1 MEKWKQRQ
9 VLIRILRSN
18 TKRQRRKTKR
28 KTIRG
33 KGVFSNGFSF
43 LGDLAKQVYHA
54 ISGRWE
60 EKETTLCKNLQLQK
74 EWHYLVVEL
83 F

>member
-1 MEKWKQRQ
+1 MKTRQEKQ
-9 VLIRILRSN
+9 VLIKILWSN
-18 TKRQRRKTKR
+18 TKRKRRRSKR

-33 KGVFSNGFSF
+33 RDVFSNGFSF
-43 LGDLAKQVYHA
+43 LGNLGKQVYHA
-54 ISGRWE
+54 ISRRWE

-74 EWHYLVVEL
+74 EWHYLMVEL